1 MAGVDKVK
9 TLLRGAGF
17 ALSSR
22 ASRKPSWFTG
32 YVGQVSDLETGT
44 PLFRGILAFAGTPSP
59 RDVVPALRAVRECAA
74 EILRAERDRSAS
86 VQAHE
91 GQPPAGQGVGSSAD
105 EPPGDVAGRRP
116 GGDAPRRGPG
126 APRAGELV
134 GEPWGEGPIVPVLV
148 CGGPLSKENKGN
160 LTDLGVNYVGSSGVA
175 RILHKGERAT
185 LFCVRETVAREDAA
199 GASSGPKETPRARP
213 PAGPGALPKKEERV
227 VRALLTCS
235 AWSGSS
241 TLRIRE
247 PGGGLG
253 RPLLLG
259 DLGDLS
265 RVSLDTAQRTLGR
278 LEADGL
284 VAWRRR
290 RSIKIRKH
298 AGMLD
303 ALEASYLSRVS
314 REPASLY
321 VECVDTSRLRRALAM
336 VGVGTGGSSFRAAA
350 TGRPA
355 YSPVM
360 DIAAY
365 GTAEGASLSGDGPLR
380 ILVDVP
386 RHELPTAA
394 RVLRV
399 EPMSAAERLELPESF
414 CGAVHLHATYDD
426 SLLCGGGV
434 ALDGVPVVSP
444 LQLYLDAKAYP
455 RDFGADAEH
464 VVRNLRVETFPTYY
478 DY

>member
-9 TLLRGAGF
+9 ALLRGAGF
-17 ALSSR
+17 SLSTR
-22 ASRKPSWFTG
+22 ASRKPSWFAG
-32 YVGQVSDLETGT
+32 YVGQISDLETGT
-44 PLFRGILAFAGTPSP
+44 PLFRGILAFADTPS
-59 RDVVPALRAVRECAA
+59 RNDVVPALRAARGCAA
-74 EILRAERDRSAS
+74 EILRAERDRRAY
-86 VQAHE
+86 VPEPE
-91 GQPPAGQGVGSSAD
+91 GQPSGGEGVGSSAD
-105 EPPGDVAGRRP
+105 ETPEVAPGTRP
-116 GGDAPRRGPG
+116 GGDGSRRGPG

-134 GEPWGEGPIVPVLV
+134 GEFWGEGPIVAVLV
-148 CGGPLSKENKGN
+148 CGAPLSKKNKAD
-160 LTDLGVNYVGSSGVA
+160 LTKLGLNYVDSSGAA
-175 RILHKGERAT
+175 RILHKAEGAT
-185 LFCVRETVAREDAA
+185 LFCVREAVAREDAA

-213 PAGPGALPKKEERV
+213 PAGPGALPKREERV

-241 TLRIRE
+241 TLRVRE
-247 PGGGLG
+247 PGGGVG

-265 RVSLDTAQRTLGR
+265 RVSLDTVQRTLGR

-284 VAWRRR
+284 VTWRRR

-298 AGMLD
+298 AALLG
-303 ALEASYLSRVS
+303 ALEASYLSRVA
-314 REPASLY
+314 REPAPLH

-336 VGVGTGGSSFRAAA
+336 VGLGTGSLSLRAAA

-360 DIAAY
+360 DIAVH
-365 GTAEGASLSGDGPLR
+365 GTAEGASLSEDGPLR
-380 ILVDVP
+380 ILLDVP
-386 RHELPTAA
+386 RHELPAAA
-394 RVLRV
+394 RVLRA

-414 CGAVHLHATYDD
+414 CGAVHLHAAYDE

-434 ALDGVPVVSP
+434 AQGGVPVVSP

-464 VVRNLRVETFPTYY
+464 VARNLRAETFPVYY
-478 DY
+478 GY